1 MTKINAFREIERK
14 LADSLAQLEA
24 TKKTERQRETREF
37 ADELKTLMKEYR
49 MSAADVLN
57 ILNATLETP

>member
-24 TKKTERQRETREF
+24 TRLSQARSHTAVGGHGETGLSG
-37 ADELKTLMKEYR
+37 ELHECLDDLPDYLPD
-49 MSAADVLN
+49 AL
-57 ILNATLETP
+57 P

>member
-37 ADELKTLMKEYR
+37 ASELKTLMKEYR
-49 MSAADVLN
+49 MSAADVLS
-57 ILNATLETP
+57 ILNTTPEAR

>member
-57 ILNATLETP
+57 ILNSTPETP